1 MIYAPTEK
9 GEAMPNCQNCIE
21 KCPQVEMAHEAAKGR
36 MYATKEFIA
45 LLKKVESGQFVEVVR
60 CEVCKNAE
68 PYDCTI
74 HGTVHHLYKCKKD
87 EGAIGYNKV
96 VSSDDFCSCGKR
108 KDGDG
113 NG

>member
-1 MIYAPTEK
+1 MGMCTTEK

-21 KCPQVEMAHEAAKGR
+21 KCPQAEMAHESAKGR
-36 MYATKEFIA
+36 MYATKEFIT

-74 HGTVHHLYKCKKD
+74 HGTVHHLYKCKK
-87 EGAIGYNKV
+87 EKGAIGYGKV

-108 KDGDG
+108 KDGDR
-113 NG
+113 NE